1 MVHNIETKL
10 NYSLM
15 NLTGHIYICNA
26 QKLPILSR
34 KSMATLGCLFSDLYA
49 SSQLSKSGLLWP
61 LSEIR
66 PATCFC
72 TALEL
77 RMAFTC
83 LNNWGKKS
91 KEEYSW
97 LWKLYE
103 ILISVSVNSS
113 LGSQWPSHAH
123 SCVCCLGQLLYLSWL
138 VATETIWSI
147 KPNMLSG
154 PLQTKFADPLF

>member
-10 NYSLM
+10 NYPLM

-91 KEEYSW
+91 KEEYSEATFRFLNNYKAEVYGGRSRIMICFVKYDW
-97 LWKLYE
+97 WGVKVGSTRDCVALWNV
-103 ILISVSVNSS
+103 LIKI
-113 LGSQWPSHAH
+113 
-123 SCVCCLGQLLYLSWL
+123 
-138 VATETIWSI
+138 E
-147 KPNMLSG
+147 KK
-154 PLQTKFADPLF
+154 KFKHTGFQ